1 MRHVIRV
8 LSILGMVCGAWAV
21 ALGQAQ
27 EGLFY
32 ARCNLKVTEGN
43 EITWINWQATPTFV
57 PVGTK
62 FQVTRDRD
70 KASLVA
76 VESKEKY
83 TLDIGANGDA
93 YLEKFLSKTPVDLGR
108 FPEDVRDH
116 IRKAVAKVGMTREQV
131 YIAMGPPTNVG
142 KERTNNMTYDKI
154 MASDL
159 WVYARRRFG
168 KNIGVAFDPATGL
181 VNRTEGIWG
190 KD

>member
-1 MRHVIRV
+1 
-8 LSILGMVCGAWAV
+8 
-21 ALGQAQ
+21 
-27 EGLFY
+27 
-32 ARCNLKVTEGN
+32 
-43 EITWINWQATPTFV
+43 
-57 PVGTK
+57 
-62 FQVTRDRD
+62 
-70 KASLVA
+70 
-76 VESKEKY
+76 
-83 TLDIGANGDA
+83 
-93 YLEKFLSKTPVDLGR
+93 
-108 FPEDVRDH
+108 VRDH

>member
-1 MRHVIRV
+1 MRQVMCV
-8 LSILGMVCGAWAV
+8 LLIVFGASAVGGV

-27 EGLFY
+27 DEVYY
-32 ARCNLKVTEGN
+32 ARCNLKVIEGN
-43 EITWINWQATPTFV
+43 EMTWINWQAAPTFV

-62 FQVTRDRD
+62 FHVTRNKD

-93 YLEKFLSKTPVDLGR
+93 YLEKFLTRTPVNVEG
-108 FPEDVRDH
+108 FSEDAREH
-116 IRKAVAKVGMTREQV
+116 IRKAYAKVGMTKEQV

-142 KERTNNMTYDKI
+142 QARTNSMTYDKI

-168 KNIGVAFDPATGL
+168 KNIGIAFDPATGL